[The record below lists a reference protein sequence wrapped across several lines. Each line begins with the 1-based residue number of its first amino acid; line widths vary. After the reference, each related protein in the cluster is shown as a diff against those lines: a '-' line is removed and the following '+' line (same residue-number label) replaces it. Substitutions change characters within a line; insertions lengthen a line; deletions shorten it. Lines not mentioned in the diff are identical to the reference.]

1 MKRTFFLIL
10 ITGLMFIA
18 GGCAGQEPENPPA
31 IELDDPAADVADS
44 DTGLEAVAELQADP
58 QPEPEIAESGE
69 SEAEAGLEAEIDA
82 VVEDVVEEAT
92 EKVSELKQ
100 DAMEE
105 AAPVI
110 EEIKEAVA
118 DVTTRI
124 EVPATNAGATRIG
137 ATKCKMCHKVQ
148 FTSWQASSH
157 AGLDPVLDCESC
169 HGPGSLYKKKSVMKV
184 RKLAEIAGMVLPDV
198 GFCTESCH
206 SDDWND
212 KTLAESHDHKPAS

>member
-1 MKRTFFLIL
+1 
-10 ITGLMFIA
+10 MFIA

-31 IELDDPAADVADS
+31 VEPDDPAADVADS
-44 DTGLEAVAELQADP
+44 DTGLEAAAELQADP

-69 SEAEAGLEAEIDA
+69 PEAEAGLEAEIDA
-82 VVEDVVEEAT
+82 VVEDVVEEA
-92 EKVSELKQ
+92 
-100 DAMEE
+100 
-105 AAPVI
+105 APVI
-110 EEIKEAVA
+110 EEIKQAVA

-124 EVPATNAGATRIG
+124 EVPSTNAGATRIG

-212 KTLAESHDHKPAS
+212 KTLAESHEHKPAS